1 MDEAKTRTAFAGLFG
16 GFVIYGFS
24 LVAMWALPPPMNLY
38 VSTGLVILALVFGV
52 AWVLAVRGGWRLG
65 KGASRSAK
73 RRKEREKGVSPW
85 ARR

>member
-1 MDEAKTRTAFAGLFG
+1 MDEAKTRTAFVGLFG

-24 LVAMWALPPPMNLY
+24 LVAMWALPAPTNLY

-52 AWVLAVRGGWRLG
+52 AWVLAVRGGWRIG
-65 KGASRSAK
+65 KDATRSAK
-73 RRKEREKGVSPW
+73 RRKTREKGVNPW